1 MTGVELAPDPKYFP
15 GVSQHMGIP
24 DIHGILMLINP
35 NGKPTETG
43 LPTKPLLSKAVLGI
57 GNIGIFPTNHCEI

>member
-1 MTGVELAPDPKYFP
+1 
-15 GVSQHMGIP
+15 MGIP